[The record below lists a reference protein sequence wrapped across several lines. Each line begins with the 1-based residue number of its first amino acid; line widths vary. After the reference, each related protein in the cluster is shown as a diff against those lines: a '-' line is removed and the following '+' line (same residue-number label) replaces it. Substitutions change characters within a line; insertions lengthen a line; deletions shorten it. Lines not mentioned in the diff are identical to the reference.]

1 MLPTVGGELL
11 GCWSPAGMGRA
22 LFGVAVPK
30 FILLAGGCMRVFS
43 PGSEEGSEVSPL
55 LPAAAGRLPVIP
67 PSSPQR
73 SAGIAAIP
81 HDPGSPERSG
91 KEEGS
96 APAKERAD
104 VIWGGGNRAL
114 LLSPNFYCR
123 AGGPVRKCSE
133 K

>member
-1 MLPTVGGELL
+1 M
-11 GCWSPAGMGRA
+11 GCRSPSGMGRA
-22 LFGVAVPK
+22 HFGVVVPK
-30 FILLAGGCMRVFS
+30 FIPLAGGCMRVFS
-43 PGSEEGSEVSPL
+43 PGSEEGSEVSTL

-96 APAKERAD
+96 VLAKERGD
-104 VIWGGGNRAL
+104 VIWGEQSAAAFPQL
-114 LLSPNFYCR
+114 LFLCWGTR
-123 AGGPVRKCSE
+123 
-133 K
+133 